1 MDRSKGTIINQDS
14 SGTDG
19 EGDRVGVGEELEV
32 GVGDWVGRV
41 FILATQLVLSLSEPK
56 TSCPAHR

>member
-1 MDRSKGTIINQDS
+1 MSQWLFRFLTTIAIAKMDRSEGTIINQDS

-41 FILATQLVLSLSEPK
+41 FILAT
-56 TSCPAHR
+56 